1 MSDTAAVSRN
11 RHETLVTDYRAN
23 GYYFPLR
30 AIDLDEAAVLRA
42 RLEAFEAS
50 HGGAL
55 EAAYRQ
61 KTHLLFTWLSE
72 LIRDPRILDVVEA
85 IVGPDILVWQT
96 TLFVK
101 EAHDESFVSWHQDST
116 YWGLSEPEVVT
127 AWVALSPSTFESGCV
142 RVIPG
147 THVLDQVPHVE
158 TRAAKNLLTRGQEVA
173 VDVDERMAVGMPLQ
187 PGEMSLHHIRT
198 FHSSEPNRSDDR
210 RIGFAI
216 RYIPARLRQVNVLG
230 DSATLV
236 RGHDRYGHFELERA
250 PQNDFGAEEVD
261 YHRTITRRRHGLY
274 GKATIN
280 DANAA

>member
-1 MSDTAAVSRN
+1 MSNTATVPSDRREAIII
-11 RHETLVTDYRAN
+11 DYRAN
-23 GYYFPLR
+23 GYYFPLQ
-30 AIDLDEAAVLRA
+30 AIDAKEAGALRA

-50 HGGAL
+50 HGGSL
-55 EAAYRQ
+55 KTEYRQ
-61 KTHLLFTWLSE
+61 KTHLLFTWLAD
-72 LIRDPRILDVVEA
+72 LIRDPRILDVVER

-127 AWVALSPSTFESGCV
+127 AWVALSPSTVESGCV
-142 RVIPG
+142 RVMPG
-147 THVLDQVPHVE
+147 THLLDQVPHVE
-158 TRAAKNLLTRGQEVA
+158 TRAAKNLLTRGQEIA
-173 VDVDERMAVGMPLQ
+173 VDVDERQAVAMPLR

-216 RYIPARLRQVNVLG
+216 RYIPTRIRQLEVQG

-250 PQNDFGAEEVD
+250 PKTDFGREEVD
-261 YHRTITRRRHGLY
+261 YHRAITQRRHGIY
-274 GKATIN
+274 GKAAT
-280 DANAA
+280 A